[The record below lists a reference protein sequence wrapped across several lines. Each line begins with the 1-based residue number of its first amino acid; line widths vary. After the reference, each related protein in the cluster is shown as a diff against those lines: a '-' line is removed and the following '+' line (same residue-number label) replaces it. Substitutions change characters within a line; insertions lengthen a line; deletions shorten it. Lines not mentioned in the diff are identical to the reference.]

1 MQVDTMK
8 IDAKLKMIVVK
19 DDGSRIIV
27 ENISSVNF
35 ILEIGS
41 TEYTVL
47 KTAEEIAHG
56 VI

>member
-1 MQVDTMK
+1 MK

-27 ENISSVNF
+27 ENISLVNF
-35 ILEIGS
+35 ILEIGKTGYS
-41 TEYTVL
+41 ML
-47 KTAEEIAHG
+47 KTAEEFARG

>member
-1 MQVDTMK
+1 MK